1 MVHRKGELTG
11 AQMDR
16 EWPHQ
21 IALPVEAVLG
31 KNKTII
37 DRFCR
42 GLSVC
47 PRRHSYWQH
56 DKEFLVYCSAEHLGC
71 NVPARLSEL
80 LLNGSLDGA
89 LQVYDLTPLS
99 ALKHP

>member
-1 MVHRKGELTG
+1 MVYRKGELTS

-47 PRRHSYWQH
+47 PRQHTYWQH
-56 DKEFLVYCSAEHLGC
+56 DKEFLVYCFA
-71 NVPARLSEL
+71 EL
-80 LLNGSLDGA
+80 LDAHYFQTYFGGELM
-89 LQVYDLTPLS
+89 TPETRP
-99 ALKHP
+99 KHVGRRVPKAVSK

>member
-1 MVHRKGELTG
+1 MAASNRSSGRGGLRQEQNHHRSVLQRPLG
-11 AQMDR
+11 
-16 EWPHQ
+16 
-21 IALPVEAVLG
+21 LPTATQLLATRQGIPRVL
-31 KNKTII
+31 
-37 DRFCR
+37 
-42 GLSVC
+42 LS
-47 PRRHSYWQH
+47 R
-56 DKEFLVYCSAEHLGC
+56 ALGC